1 MKNQTFQHKIYL
13 KKQKFMMNLIEI
25 CNIPKEEKKEIN
37 NV

>member
-1 MKNQTFQHKIYL
+1 MKNRTFQHKPYL
-13 KKQKFMMNLIEI
+13 QKQKFMMNLIET